1 MISRREFLKTAART
15 VSGAAAVLLAGTSAC
30 LACQAAADLKVKEPS
45 VFLRELV
52 QAAEKDEIVLQEK
65 VAQKFRSLGC
75 TVEVLTISPSELKL
89 KNEFSSSQSAGSEK
103 RTSVV
108 GVWKGTGGGKSLLLF
123 AHPDGEPLPKTAFK
137 YPVHGGVTEHGRVFG
152 WGVSDDLAGVAIM
165 AAALETLQA
174 SGFKPHGDVILC
186 STPAKRGAQGVIALL
201 EKGYLADGAL
211 YLHPAESGAGLREVK
226 AIASGMLTFRVSVSG
241 KQPETSEP
249 GKTAFAHL
257 GVSALDKALII
268 IRALKDLDEE
278 RGQEV
283 RHQALEKAVGRSTNL
298 LIASLQAGARGQ
310 LTQVPEDCVFE
321 ASLTFPPNEYL
332 PDVQKEVQMA
342 IQKAAAG
349 DPWLGENAPRIEW
362 IFGTQGVEVRED
374 HPLFQAV
381 SRSIK
386 AVTGEAPFVNPLHSA
401 SDIRNPILFSNI
413 PCVGIGPLAGTLDQ
427 EGFPDPWVD
436 VGDYL
441 RAVEVT
447 ARIIR
452 EWCHS
457 GNVRQR

>member
-1 MISRREFLKTAART
+1 MRKRHSSKMRFFSALTLFLFCLLCFVPGRAAEDF
-15 VSGAAAVLLAGTSAC
+15 GA
-30 LACQAAADLKVKEPS
+30 KEPS
-45 VFLRELV
+45 DFLRELIQTAQKGEV
-52 QAAEKDEIVLQEK
+52 ILQDM

-75 TVEVLTISPSELKL
+75 AVEVLAISPSELKL
-89 KNEFSSSQSAGSEK
+89 KNEFSTSESSGSEK

-137 YPVHGGVTEHGRVFG
+137 YPVHGGMTEDGKIFG

-165 AAALETLQA
+165 AAAVEKLQA
-174 SGFKPHGDVILC
+174 TGFKPQGDVILC

-257 GVSALDKALII
+257 GVSALDRALII
-268 IRALKDLDEE
+268 VRALKELDEE
-278 RGQEV
+278 RGRRV
-283 RHQALEKAVGRSTNL
+283 NHQALDKAVGRSTNL
-298 LIASLQAGARGQ
+298 LIAYLQAGSQGQ
-310 LTQVPEDCVFE
+310 LTRFPVECVLE

-332 PDVQKEVQMA
+332 PDVQKEVQTV
-342 IQKAAAG
+342 IRKAAAD
-349 DPWLGENAPRIEW
+349 DPWLRENAPRVEW
-362 IFGTQGVEVRED
+362 IFGTQGVEVQED

-381 SRSIK
+381 SQSIQ

-401 SDIRNPILFSNI
+401 SDIRNPILFSHI
-413 PCVGIGPLAGTLDQ
+413 PCVGIGPLAGTLAHD
-427 EGFPDPWVD
+427 GFSDPWVD

-452 EWCHS
+452 EWCQS
-457 GNVRQR
+457 GRVPQR